1 MSYYHYT
8 MAEVN
13 EMPIRLYM
21 KAFEQ
26 AVNTMR
32 GQSGGTFNFM
42 SGQGLDDKYTAEY
55 KLFKEAKAK
64 GL

>member
-1 MSYYHYT
+1 
-8 MAEVN
+8 
-13 EMPIRLYM
+13 MPIRLYM